1 MFSATRSLRYRV
13 FVVPLRPHCCYSP
26 ASPFKLYP
34 FRNVEGRRFNSIDSS
49 KSTSKPSISPPRT
62 SGEKQSWL
70 SRFLP
75 ASVSDTTKSAS
86 SFRKIVAL
94 ARPEA
99 KPLGIAVSLL
109 LVSSTVSMSIPF
121 TIGKLI
127 DYFTSTHPVCLWHFS
142 RLFAIIDVEREF
154 DVANPFWIVSWTSF
168 GYPSFFVY
176 YRRISKRRPC
186 YAYARL
192 GPANCC
198 AFA

>member
-1 MFSATRSLRYRV
+1 
-13 FVVPLRPHCCYSP
+13 
-26 ASPFKLYP
+26 
-34 FRNVEGRRFNSIDSS
+34 
-49 KSTSKPSISPPRT
+49 
-62 SGEKQSWL
+62 
-70 SRFLP
+70 
-75 ASVSDTTKSAS
+75 
-86 SFRKIVAL
+86 
-94 ARPEA
+94 
-99 KPLGIAVSLL
+99 
-109 LVSSTVSMSIPF
+109 MSIPF

-198 AFA
+198 AFAWTDIFRCYTSRSRICRTRGRRCSEQIERGLKRRWREVGIRFSKHCRHRMRVSYIMLFIPNIMEYNWFIS